1 MTYQRHPLEIGPL
14 VFGLIFLGI
23 VTAWGLFELDV
34 VTGADTAWILPIV
47 LIAAGALGVALAATR
62 SRRAEPPGHE
72 MYAPTP
78 YARTPYAPTP
88 ADDDLVTDTGHDTDQ
103 MTDPHDTSST
113 DSDTRKQNDD

>member
-34 VTGADTAWILPIV
+34 VTGTDTAWILPIV

-78 YARTPYAPTP
+78 YAPTP